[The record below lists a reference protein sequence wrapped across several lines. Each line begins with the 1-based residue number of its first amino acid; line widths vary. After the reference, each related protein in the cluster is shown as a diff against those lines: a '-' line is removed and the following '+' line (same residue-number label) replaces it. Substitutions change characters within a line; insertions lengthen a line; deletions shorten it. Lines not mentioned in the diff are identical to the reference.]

1 MYTMQCQTMA
11 AAASSQRRIGIITAN
26 ASLFSSGMVQNAY
39 FLYRVFTNLGYD
51 CDMLSYDPSFKQLN
65 YTGTPVRTI
74 SEDTKIF
81 DPKQYALLITVS
93 TGVRP
98 SIYETCKKVGTR
110 VIGFTC
116 GNVACMNVEA
126 FVSESISTSTIIEKE
141 IKVDSIWLIKCFEYM
156 KSYLALARNT
166 TVTCVPHVWNPCLL
180 EEHAKQKGKTHTD
193 LVYNP
198 AIHTRPQAILIMLE
212 PNLQFVKTAVVPIM
226 GAEKLH
232 RTHPDCIELVQVY
245 NYPAKSAAANALL
258 NTLTLGEKL
267 RKNKS
272 PNTTDVLLVHNAISY
287 MPIFVSHQIYTEWN
301 YLYYELLYYG
311 YPLVHNS
318 PALRDYGYYYEGFD
332 VDACAEQIHT
342 ALRTHNV
349 GHAETLA
356 KNRAFLATI
365 DPDSERCKAVWRDL
379 LHGVAPTL

>member
-1 MYTMQCQTMA
+1 MITMA
-11 AAASSQRRIGIITAN
+11 ASAPLQRRIGILTTN

-39 FLYRVFTNLGYD
+39 FLYRVFTNLGYA

-65 YTGTPVRTI
+65 YTDTPVRTI
-74 SEDTKIF
+74 SENRTVFRPED
-81 DPKQYALLITVS
+81 YALLITVS
-93 TGVRP
+93 VGVRP
-98 SIYETCKKVGTR
+98 TIYEACKKVGTR

-126 FVSESISTSTIIEKE
+126 FVSETRSSSTIIGKE
-141 IKVDSIWLIKCFEYM
+141 NPVDSIWLIQCFEFM
-156 KSYLALARNT
+156 KSYLSLARRT
-166 TVTCVPHVWNPCLL
+166 TVECVPHLWNPCLL
-180 EEHAKQKGKTHTD
+180 EEHAKKRGKTHAD

-198 AIHTRPQAILIMLE
+198 AIHTNPRSILIMLE

-226 GAEKLH
+226 GAEKLN

-245 NYPAKSAAANALL
+245 NYPTKSAAADALAD
-258 NTLTLGEKL
+258 TLTLGTKL

-272 PNTTDVLLVHNAISY
+272 PNTTEVLLVHNSISY

-365 DPDSERCKAVWRDL
+365 DPDAEACKAVWRDL